1 MEQHQDTGVTGWV
14 IFLTSFIASHVIQF
28 FTFLGFLIPVFQFVA
43 AFIAAFF
50 AVIKMREWVIKQT
63 YNKRKKGGI

>member
-1 MEQHQDTGVTGWV
+1 
-14 IFLTSFIASHVIQF
+14 VIQF
-28 FTFLGFLIPVFQFVA
+28 FTFLGFLIPVFQFIA

-63 YNKRKKGGI
+63 YNKRKKGGL